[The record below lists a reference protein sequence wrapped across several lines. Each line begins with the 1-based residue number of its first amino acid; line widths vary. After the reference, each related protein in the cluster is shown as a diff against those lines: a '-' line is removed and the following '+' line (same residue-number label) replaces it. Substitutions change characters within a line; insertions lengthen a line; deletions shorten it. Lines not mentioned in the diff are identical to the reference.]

1 MCRNNIPVPVL
12 TRIDSVLVIHKINL
26 KKKYILSMKVC
37 FNKIVLLLLIKYT
50 FPPKHILIFFASF
63 HVKKFDCTHRP

>member
-12 TRIDSVLVIHKINL
+12 TRIVPLLVIHKINF
-26 KKKYILSMKVC
+26 KKDLLSMKVC

-50 FPPKHILIFFASF
+50 FPPKHVLIFLASI
-63 HVKKFDCTHRP
+63 HVKKFDCPHRP